1 MALYFLFD
9 DMRYNL
15 LLYFSVLTI
24 ILELFGH
31 EKIMPSLKKINAA
44 PMVQTPAGD
53 IGGILMSTK
62 YGRNIHAYKG
72 KVSGKVLSN
81 SLLSLVAHRFGHVEF
96 GIWNIIV
103 IVFFRQ
109 EQLKKSKQIF
119 KIRHVQ
125 IHELPRT

>member
-1 MALYFLFD
+1 
-9 DMRYNL
+9 MRYNL

-24 ILELFGH
+24 ILEIFGH

-72 KVSGKVLSN
+72 EVSGKVLVN

-96 GIWNIIV
+96 RISNTCFDVFKCACLKETTRNI
-103 IVFFRQ
+103 Q
-109 EQLKKSKQIF
+109 NLTCPN
-119 KIRHVQ
+119 H
-125 IHELPRT
+125 

>member
-72 KVSGKVLSN
+72 EVSGKVLVN
-81 SLLSLVAHRFGHVEF
+81 SLLSLVAHRFGHVKF
-96 GIWNIIV
+96 RISNIV
-103 IVFFRQ
+103 
-109 EQLKKSKQIF
+109 LSK
-119 KIRHVQ
+119 R
-125 IHELPRT
+125 PR

>member
-15 LLYFSVLTI
+15 LLYFSILTI

-44 PMVQTPAGD
+44 PVVQTPAGD
-53 IGGILMSTK
+53 IGGILMATK

-72 KVSGKVLSN
+72 EVSGKVLVN
-81 SLLSLVAHRFGHVEF
+81 SLRSLVAHRFGHVEF
-96 GIWNIIV
+96 
-103 IVFFRQ
+103 
-109 EQLKKSKQIF
+109 EQTTQVKKPSEIKLPLKFSKI
-119 KIRHVQ
+119 KLDTNSINWG
-125 IHELPRT
+125 

>member
-72 KVSGKVLSN
+72 EISGKDLIN
-81 SLLSLVAHRFGHVEF
+81 SLDAKFIYSEKATK
-96 GIWNIIV
+96 N
-103 IVFFRQ
+103 
-109 EQLKKSKQIF
+109 LKK
-119 KIRHVQ
+119 KILWPFLNTISIMNFTTVLYTAVITQ
-125 IHELPRT
+125 ENKDL

>member
-1 MALYFLFD
+1 
-9 DMRYNL
+9 MRYNL

-24 ILELFGH
+24 ILEIFGH

-72 KVSGKVLSN
+72 EVSVKVLVN
-81 SLLSLVAHRFGHVEF
+81 WWSLVAHRFGHVEF
-96 GIWNIIV
+96 RISNIV
-103 IVFFRQ
+103 
-109 EQLKKSKQIF
+109 LSK
-119 KIRHVQ
+119 R
-125 IHELPRT
+125 PS

>member
-24 ILELFGH
+24 ILEIFGH

-72 KVSGKVLSN
+72 EVSGKVLVN

-96 GIWNIIV
+96 RILNIV
-103 IVFFRQ
+103 
-109 EQLKKSKQIF
+109 LSK
-119 KIRHVQ
+119 R
-125 IHELPRT
+125 PS